1 MLKEVAI
8 VRLKISESER
18 ITPKFEFMEQI
29 LELEANRERE
39 NGFELSKQDLGQN
52 LELDLKNLDLEQD
65 LTQNL
70 EQNTKSNIFD
80 SQYLLN
86 GIDKQLERAKNDSY
100 AIMHL
105 LSEQNYVIA

>member
-39 NGFELSKQDLGQN
+39 RERTALSYQSK
-52 LELDLKNLDLEQD
+52 
-65 LTQNL
+65 
-70 EQNTKSNIFD
+70 I
-80 SQYLLN
+80 
-86 GIDKQLERAKNDSY
+86 
-100 AIMHL
+100 
-105 LSEQNYVIA
+105 